1 MRTQPLWTGHLQY
14 KYHYC
19 GICSNRWP
27 LSMMKWQNGVLRCTE
42 CIDTMFPQ
50 ERDASMDRAVAAA
63 ASSQEL
69 QLDKK
74 LTEGAIIDA
83 DEVAFI
89 P

>member
-1 MRTQPLWTGHLQY
+1 
-14 KYHYC
+14 
-19 GICSNRWP
+19 
-27 LSMMKWQNGVLRCTE
+27 
-42 CIDTMFPQ
+42 MFPQ